1 MVLIN
6 KDNEKK
12 KRVYCT
18 YSFTWYDV
26 FNMKIKP
33 NNVHV
38 TPDETLSSYLTFVSA
53 HAKEAK

>member
-1 MVLIN
+1 MN
-6 KDNEKK
+6 KDNKKKKK
-12 KRVYCT
+12 KRNCT
-18 YSFTWYDV
+18 CSFTRYNV
-26 FNMKIKP
+26 FMKIMP

>member
-1 MVLIN
+1 MN